1 MIPLPSLD
9 TFANVIAGLDAHS
22 VEQQVNWMRGLGKR
36 ELVALWDKAVG
47 SDGVAL
53 AAPLSALHGAEGE
66 VVIHEGQNSLPLF
79 NVFQKR
85 CMLRTSADGPKVQ
98 GYNHQAMS
106 WITGPG
112 HFLVQTDGTTSW
124 FDYTQ
129 VATDAPPEFPPIKA
143 NTGFPDKL
151 VYGGMVDK
159 LRKVGARGLI
169 GAALRPLKGELRETG
184 DYFMLIRR

>member
-9 TFANVIAGLDAHS
+9 SLDNVIAGMEKHTVD
-22 VEQQVNWMRGLGKR
+22 EQVNWMRGLGKR
-36 ELVALWDKAVG
+36 DLKALWEKAEG
-47 SDGVAL
+47 IVA
-53 AAPLSALHGAEGE
+53 PIEALHGAEGE
-66 VVIHEGQNSLPLF
+66 VVIHEGQNSLPMF
-79 NVFQKR
+79 NAFQKR
-85 CMLRTSADGPKVQ
+85 VVLRNGKVQ

-129 VATDAPPEFPPIKA
+129 VASDAPPEFPPIKA
-143 NTGFPDKL
+143 NTGFPDML
-151 VYGGMVDK
+151 VYGGMIDK
-159 LRKVGARGLI
+159 LHRVGTRGLI
-169 GAALRPLKGELRETG
+169 GAAFKSDKPTG

>member
-9 TFANVIAGLDAHS
+9 SLDNVVAGMDKHS
-22 VEQQVNWMRGLGKR
+22 VDEQVNWMRGLGKR
-36 ELVALWDKAVG
+36 ELVALWEKAVNIE
-47 SDGVAL
+47 
-53 AAPLSALHGAEGE
+53 APLATLHGAENE

-85 CMLRTSADGPKVQ
+85 CMLRGGKVQ

-112 HFLVQTDGTTSW
+112 HFLVQTDGTASW

-129 VATDAPPEFPPIKA
+129 VAEDAPAEFPPIKG

-151 VYGGMVDK
+151 VYGGMIDK
-159 LRKVGARGLI
+159 LRRIGSRGLI
-169 GAALRPLKGELRETG
+169 GAAFRPSKGELKGTG

>member
-9 TFANVIAGLDAHS
+9 SLDAVIAGMEAHT
-22 VEQQVNWMRGLGKR
+22 VDERVNWMRGLGKR
-36 ELVALWDKAVG
+36 DLVALWEKASG
-47 SDGVAL
+47 RE
-53 AAPLSALHGAEGE
+53 APLDALHGEDGQ
-66 VVIHEGQNSLPLF
+66 VIIHEGQNSLPLF
-79 NVFQKR
+79 NAFQKR
-85 CMLRTSADGPKVQ
+85 VMKRSGKVQ

-112 HFLVQTDGTTSW
+112 HFLVQTDGTGSW

-129 VATDAPPEFPPIKA
+129 VAADAPSEFPPIKD

-151 VYGGMVDK
+151 VYGGMIDK
-159 LRKVGARGLI
+159 LRRVGTSALI
-169 GAALRPLKGELRETG
+169 GAAFRSDKPTG

>member
-9 TFANVIAGLDAHS
+9 TFPNVVAGLDKHS
-22 VEQQVNWMRGLGKR
+22 VDEQVNWMRGLGKR

-47 SDGVAL
+47 PDGLAL

-79 NVFQKR
+79 NAFQKR
-85 CMLRTSADGPKVQ
+85 CMLRGAGPDARVQ

-129 VATDAPPEFPPIKA
+129 VASDAPPEFPPVKA

-151 VYGGMVDK
+151 VYGGMIDK
-159 LRKVGARGLI
+159 LRKVGNRGLI
-169 GAALRPLKGELRETG
+169 GAAFRTSKGELRPTG